1 MGTAGRAPR
10 PAPLEESRGC
20 GDSIAKKASGH
31 AWLRQAWP
39 RRSRAVRA
47 PTRRPA
53 CPVFSRPPR
62 EPGAAFPPW
71 APGQSPRDQGAAF
84 SLATSRR
91 PFARTLTTCP
101 GKLAPGPALGLLP
114 WAFPAGYQAPRG
126 QCGPGGRDHMLL
138 RQGHRAGARLKG
150 GPLSPASLPPGLAW
164 PPPRAPPLPAPAS
177 PRPRPASSRVWVEGC
192 RTSPPSGRNP
202 VQHCTHSAG
211 CAEVSSGRRRGWEGL
226 PPGAGRGEWPGQVGR
241 AACEGRTP
249 WDRTPWDGQRDT
261 WQEWD
266 ISRGQGLLPSR
277 TGRRG
282 FCPIPTARMQGLWA
296 PETDRKSVV

>member
-177 PRPRPASSRVWVEGC
+177 PRPRPASSQGLGGRVQDQ
-192 RTSPPSGRNP
+192 PSIWPQPRAALHTFCGM
-202 VQHCTHSAG
+202 
-211 CAEVSSGRRRGWEGL
+211 RRGQQREEEGL
-226 PPGAGRGEWPGQVGR
+226 GR
-241 AACEGRTP
+241 ATSWSRPGRVA
-249 WDRTPWDGQRDT
+249 RTG
-261 WQEWD
+261 
-266 ISRGQGLLPSR
+266 GQG
-277 TGRRG
+277 
-282 FCPIPTARMQGLWA
+282 C
-296 PETDRKSVV
+296 V